1 MKDLFGNEVKES
13 AFARTPEE
21 IRKER
26 NRKYSRPR
34 GHAAPP
40 GSGPE
45 GETCKT
51 CKHCTVY
58 KGNSRNF
65 TKCDL
70 VKKTN
75 GPATDIRQRDPA
87 CSRWEKEDA
96 ADEVQR

>member
-1 MKDLFGNEVKES
+1 MKDLFGKEIEDKPT
-13 AFARTPEE
+13 ARTPEE
-21 IRKER
+21 IRRER
-26 NRKYSRPR
+26 QRYYSRPR

-51 CKHCTVY
+51 CKHCTVWLHNT
-58 KGNSRNF
+58 KRF

-70 VKKTN
+70 VKKTR

-87 CSRWEKEDA
+87 CSRWEPEEK
-96 ADEVQR
+96 Q